1 MTLTILYYLK
11 NNIYIF
17 IVQSFSDD
25 VFIAVIMEA
34 CMNFVC
40 SNIKIPME
48 SWFTHG
54 YSAWL
59 Y

>member
-25 VFIAVIMEA
+25 VFY
-34 CMNFVC
+34 
-40 SNIKIPME
+40 S
-48 SWFTHG
+48 SHHG
-54 YSAWL
+54 SL
-59 Y
+59 YEFRLFKH